1 MNALAPLVMS
11 PLTAVYGAVVRSR
24 RILYERGTFRRS
36 KLAAPVI
43 SVGNITT
50 GGTGKTP
57 MVLWLA
63 SWLAQSGRKVCILTR
78 GYRRRNAER
87 LTIVSDGQEVCA
99 GPDDAGD
106 EPFLLATKLLGIA
119 SVISNA
125 DRKTAGDLAIEKF
138 GTDTFI
144 LDDGFQH
151 LQLNRDFDIVTI
163 DATNPWGSGS
173 LLPLGRLRE
182 PITSLSRADCIVL
195 TRTHQVEEY
204 KSILTHIAK
213 ASGGRPVLISR
224 MQTRGYTRVVTGR
237 TEREVP
243 EVPLAAFCGIGNSKA
258 FFQQVE
264 SEVGKDLV
272 MKRAFSD
279 HHSYSLKDIA
289 MLVDEAKQQGAHSL
303 VTTEKDAVKLTGFEF
318 GLPCYALAI
327 EIVIDDVQS
336 LTNQIRDFVPG
347 LT

>member
-1 MNALAPLVMS
+1 MSPLAPLVMS

-24 RILYERGTFRRS
+24 RILYERGTFSRS

-63 SWLAQSGRKVCILTR
+63 SWLARNGRQVCILTR
-78 GYRRRNAER
+78 GYRRRKADR
-87 LTIVSDGQEVCA
+87 LTIVSDGRQVCA
-99 GPDDAGD
+99 TPADAGD

-125 DRKTAGDLAIEKF
+125 DRKAAGDLAIQKF
-138 GTDTFI
+138 GSDIFI

-163 DATNPWGSGS
+163 DATNPWGGGW
-173 LLPLGRLRE
+173 LLPVGRLRE
-182 PITSLSRADCIVL
+182 PITSLTRADCIVL
-195 TRTHQVEEY
+195 TRTDQVEEY
-204 KSILTHIAK
+204 ESILAHIGK

-224 MQTRGYTRVVTGR
+224 MQNHVYSPVGIRRAKGD
-237 TEREVP
+237 VP
-243 EVPLAAFCGIGNSKA
+243 EGPLAAFCGIGNSQS
-258 FFQQVE
+258 FFRQVE
-264 SEVGKDLV
+264 SEGGKELV
-272 MKRAFSD
+272 LKRAFPD
-279 HHSYSLKDIA
+279 HHSYSQKDIS
-289 MLVDEAKQQGAHSL
+289 MVVDEAKRLGARSL

-318 GLPCYALAI
+318 GLPCYALGI
-327 EIVIDDVQS
+327 EMVIDDS
-336 LTNQIRDFVPG
+336 EKLTDTIRNLFPS
-347 LT
+347 